1 MVMQGICIHIEGIL
15 REEKMADILI
25 KVQENC
31 DVNTVSLRIPSELN
45 IMQSFSLDVASYL
58 EKGGKNCQQRISGTL
73 IYYPMGKGNTDVF
86 ASPYR

>member
-15 REEKMADILI
+15 QEEKMADILI

-45 IMQSFSLDVASYL
+45 IMQSFSMDVAI
-58 EKGGKNCQQRISGTL
+58 RRT
-73 IYYPMGKGNTDVF
+73 GNTCKNYFIRDILPF
-86 ASPYR
+86 FLYNKNSL